1 MHGSLEE
8 AAAHG
13 CSSQAGPAPGSVP
26 GMQRAHPELWLLHG
40 GAALPLT
47 APPLLFQQ
55 VKSIER
61 FLRRLE
67 FHASKVR
74 AGAVL
79 GWPCCPQ
86 PCASPQLGPVLADR

>member
-1 MHGSLEE
+1 M
-8 AAAHG
+8 
-13 CSSQAGPAPGSVP
+13 
-26 GMQRAHPELWLLHG
+26 
-40 GAALPLT
+40 LPLT
-47 APPLLFQQ
+47 PSPLLFQQ

-67 FHASKVR
+67 FHASKVS

-86 PCASPQLGPVLADR
+86 PCTSLQLRPVLADR